1 MNKAKISLTLDCLVG
16 ITVGLLYMTGRAGG
30 EEGRGNRSGRSRRDR
45 KRRRG
50 SRKRRR
56 RKRRRFYRLVPR
68 EGLISM

>member
-30 EEGRGNRSGRSRRDR
+30 EEGRGNRRSGRSRRDR

-56 RKRRRFYRLVPR
+56 FYRLVPR